1 MTVQQEIIEFC
12 KANDPNYNKEASFK
26 DLEPMWTI
34 PKGIGG
40 LGITESEF
48 KNGFYIR
55 INTKGRKGFE
65 HLEGRVFYFIEK
77 VEPSK
82 YCSQI
87 YNSHW
92 KKYFV
97 PLDALENWGKE
108 IVSQIYD
115 KSVTK
120 EKVILHKIED
130 FAISSTPMVFYEDGV
145 TVKPVEE
152 FPIQK
157 IHMQTMYK
165 TKKSE
170 TNIIITK
177 SSVEHRVMVSISDE
191 ENIEDIDDYYRF
203 SFTKERFS
211 DLVDLMIE
219 ARKDLLK

>member
-1 MTVQQEIIEFC
+1 MITMSSYLSLGKQSITT
-12 KANDPNYNKEASFK
+12 KKFK
-26 DLEPMWTI
+26 DLDWESVKPQREGGI
-34 PKGIGG
+34 VPKIHIFGTPDP
-40 LGITESEF
+40 LT
-48 KNGFYIR
+48 
-55 INTKGRKGFE
+55 TE
-65 HLEGRVFYFIEK
+65 HLKIREMF
-77 VEPSK
+77 
-82 YCSQI
+82 
-87 YNSHW
+87 
-92 KKYFV
+92 
-97 PLDALENWGKE
+97 EN
-108 IVSQIYD
+108 
-115 KSVTK
+115 
-120 EKVILHKIED
+120 
-130 FAISSTPMVFYEDGV
+130 
-145 TVKPVEE
+145 PVEE